1 MKNIFSPIKDIIKD
15 LSLGKMVVIVDDE
28 NRENEGDLIFCA
40 THVNSEKINFMAKFA
55 RGLICLA
62 LDKKRVNKLN
72 LKLMT
77 ESNQS
82 RHRTAF
88 TISIDSK
95 LNVTTGISA
104 KDRAH
109 TIKVATNKNSKSS
122 DLVSPGHIFP
132 LLASEGGVLV
142 RAGHTEAAVDLSR
155 LALGNENASGV
166 ICEIMNDDGTMARF
180 DDLIKF
186 CKKHKLKMS
195 SIKDLIE
202 YRLTK
207 EKFVKCIKTDS
218 IKIGKSKLFKM
229 NVYKNLIDNTEHLVL
244 VKGKILTG
252 DTVSV
257 RMHSL
262 NIFSDF
268 LDPINNDL
276 SKAIDLIS
284 KLDKGIIVIIRNPK
298 KELRKKESPKNKNQK
313 KTLKEYGIGAQ
324 ILVDMGIQKIILLT
338 NSKTNII
345 GIDGFGLKICGV
357 RKLK

>member
-1 MKNIFSPIKDIIKD
+1 MVISLTVNKADKNSFNISIIPYTWNNTNLKYIKVGSILNTEIDMISRYVFKALKNENIFSPINDIIKD

-40 THVNSEKINFMAKFA
+40 SHVNSEKINFMAKFA

-77 ESNQS
+77 DSNQS

-109 TIKVATNKNSKSS
+109 TIKVATSKKSKSS

-180 DDLIKF
+180 DDLVKF

-218 IKIGKSKLFKM
+218 IKIGK
-229 NVYKNLIDNTEHLVL
+229 
-244 VKGKILTG
+244 
-252 DTVSV
+252 
-257 RMHSL
+257 
-262 NIFSDF
+262 
-268 LDPINNDL
+268 
-276 SKAIDLIS
+276 IS
-284 KLDKGIIVIIRNPK
+284 C
-298 KELRKKESPKNKNQK
+298 LR
-313 KTLKEYGIGAQ
+313 
-324 ILVDMGIQKIILLT
+324 
-338 NSKTNII
+338 
-345 GIDGFGLKICGV
+345 
-357 RKLK
+357 